1 MKLRMEYGD
10 RNYDTSFLEEKLEKY
25 TKKYND
31 TLESGSYPKIDP
43 SNKDEKK
50 KKNIFGFNFGGLVQ
64 GYNQGGEVD
73 SVPAML
79 TPGEFVV
86 AKDAVEKVG
95 ADTLKGL
102 NASVGATNKAS
113 NLGSFSIER
122 LDPSDLSKDALVKKS
137 SFD

>member
-1 MKLRMEYGD
+1 MKFFDAKLDAEVGGYKPD
-10 RNYDTSFLEEKLEKY
+10 ISHLEEKLEKY

-31 TLESGSYPKIDP
+31 TLESGSYPEIDP

-86 AKDAVEKVG
+86 TK
-95 ADTLKGL
+95 TL
-102 NASVGATNKAS
+102 
-113 NLGSFSIER
+113 
-122 LDPSDLSKDALVKKS
+122 
-137 SFD
+137 